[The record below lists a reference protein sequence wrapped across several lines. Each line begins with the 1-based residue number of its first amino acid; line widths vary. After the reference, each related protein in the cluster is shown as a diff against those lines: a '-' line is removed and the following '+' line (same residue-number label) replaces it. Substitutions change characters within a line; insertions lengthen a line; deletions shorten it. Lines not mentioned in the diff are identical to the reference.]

1 MVAAIPAGMTET
13 FFIYVLQTV
22 TALLFAAFGF
32 VLKGI
37 FSRLE
42 DNGRRINSLEVGAAK
57 NDTENLTL
65 FKRLDAIEKKL
76 DRLLENWRTRPGN

>member
-1 MVAAIPAGMTET
+1 MMSET

-22 TALLFAAFGF
+22 TALLFAFVGF

-42 DNGRRINSLEVGAAK
+42 DNGRRINALEVGAAK

-76 DRLLENWRTRPGN
+76 DRLLENWRKQPGG

>member
-1 MVAAIPAGMTET
+1 MSET

-32 VLKGI
+32 VLKSI
-37 FSRLE
+37 FSRLDDDE
-42 DNGRRINSLEVGAAK
+42 RRINSLEVGAAK

-65 FKRLDAIEKKL
+65 FKRLDGIEKKL
-76 DRLLENWRTRPGN
+76 DRILENWRTRPGE

>member
-1 MVAAIPAGMTET
+1 MVTGGMSET

-37 FSRLE
+37 FGRLE
-42 DNGRRINSLEVGAAK
+42 DNGRRINSLEVAGAK
-57 NDTENLTL
+57 NNSENITL
-65 FKRLDAIEKKL
+65 FHRLDAIEKKL
-76 DRLLENWRTRPGN
+76 DRLLENWRTRPGS